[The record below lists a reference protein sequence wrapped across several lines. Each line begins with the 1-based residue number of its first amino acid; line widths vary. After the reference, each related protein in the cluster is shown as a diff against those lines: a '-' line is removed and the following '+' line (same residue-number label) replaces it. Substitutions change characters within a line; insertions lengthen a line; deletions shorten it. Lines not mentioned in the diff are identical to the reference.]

1 MIDNQFAGLNG
12 FVWWVGVVED
22 RQDPLKLG
30 RCKVRIFGWHSE
42 DVNIVPTDLLPWSQ
56 AMMPLNNANTYTP
69 KESDV
74 VVGFFLDGNNAQ
86 VPVMMG
92 VLPGIPLNA
101 ANPQQGFNDTRN
113 TGQLNVAPVKLEDK
127 KTNYPRHIDE
137 PTTSRLARNQNPT
150 QIELA
155 KNNVNSQIEKNPS
168 YNARYPYN
176 NAIES
181 ESGHAIE
188 VDDTLDNERINIF
201 HRTGSHLEM
210 RPDGSMQQ
218 KVLGNSTRI
227 IEGDELVHVKGN
239 KLVYIDGDMTYIVK
253 GNITFQAEK
262 DFLTM
267 AKNVTLSAKSKFGAS
282 AGTMASVSGKVS
294 SSLGGGF
301 CPVTSVSGLMTSVSG
316 TSSLKLSGAM
326 IDLTNGGSGT
336 AKDASTT
343 TPTES
348 ATTAATSGSVV
359 GEQSYA
365 ALGQVS
371 STAVTNA
378 EAAATQGSTAF
389 LGGSSIVDI
398 TKNAAGEGSYIAQS
412 PVLSTPWSG
421 FNSSMVQ
428 GITNPSVSLA
438 QQTQVALKE
447 GLDNAI
453 QTVKNLPSTVVQ
465 RTGYNDYINSQS
477 VALAKWDVAGV
488 TNNLKDYQSAA
499 SATIDAAG
507 KATQMAVNVSNLQND
522 VISAKSLVTDFCIGE
537 SAKQYV
543 NNIKDDL
550 KAAKEKAREL
560 FKNYSK
566 STTEMIENASNDLKN
581 KINSMNEKSIDEWI
595 DGHLYDTSCSA
606 CAQEALSYRQN
617 GKTPSETEKLLSE
630 CLYREY
636 KSIRDRNAGNLPIT
650 SAELVKAKK
659 KEC

>member
-1 MIDNQFAGLNG
+1 MNDNQFAGLNG

-30 RCKVRIFGWHSE
+30 RCRVRIFGWHSE
-42 DVNIVPTDLLPWSQ
+42 NVTEVPTELLPWSQ
-56 AMMPLNNANTYTP
+56 AMMPLNNSNPYTP

-74 VVGFFLDGNNAQ
+74 VVGFFLDANNAQ
-86 VPVMMG
+86 TPVMMG
-92 VLPGIPLNA
+92 VLPGIPLKES
-101 ANPQQGFNDTRN
+101 NPQQGFNDQRSSS
-113 TGQLNVAPVKLEDK
+113 QLNISPSKLEDA
-127 KTNYPRHIDE
+127 KTHYPRHLDE
-137 PTTSRLARNQNPT
+137 PTTSRLARNQSPT
-150 QIELA
+150 QVDLA
-155 KNNVNSQIEKNPS
+155 KNNVNSQIERNPS

-176 NAIES
+176 NAVES
-181 ESGHAIE
+181 ESGHAFEI
-188 VDDTLDNERINIF
+188 DDTPDNERINIF

-218 KVLGNSTRI
+218 KVLGNNTRI
-227 IEGDELVHVKGN
+227 IEGDELTHIKGN
-239 KLVYIDGDMTYIVK
+239 KLTYVDGDMTYIVK
-253 GNITFQAEK
+253 GNVTFQVEK
-262 DFLTM
+262 DFLSL
-267 AKNVTLSAKSKFGAS
+267 AKNIVLSAKSKFSAA

-301 CPVTSVSGLMTSVSG
+301 CPVTSVSGLMTTVSG
-316 TSSLKLSGAM
+316 TASLKLSGAM

-336 AKDASTT
+336 SKDAQTT

-371 STAVTNA
+371 SSAVTSA
-378 EAAATQGSTAF
+378 ESAAQTGSTAF

-398 TKNAAGEGSYIAQS
+398 TKNSTGLVEQS
-412 PVLSTPWSG
+412 PVLNTPWSG
-421 FNSSMVQ
+421 FNSSMVAN
-428 GITNPSVSLA
+428 ITNVNPSLA
-438 QQTQVALKE
+438 QQAQVALKE
-447 GLDNAI
+447 GYDSAV
-453 QTVKNLPSTVVQ
+453 QTIKNLPSTVAEK
-465 RTGYNDYINSQS
+465 TGYKDYVNSQS
-477 VALAKWDVAGV
+477 IALAKWDVAAV

-499 SATIDAAG
+499 SATVDAAG

-522 VISAKSLVTDFCIGE
+522 VISAKALVTDFCIGE

-543 NNIKDDL
+543 NNVKDDL
-550 KAAKEKAREL
+550 KSAKEKAREL

-566 STTEMIENASNDLKN
+566 STTDMIENASKDLKN

-595 DGHLYDTSCSA
+595 DSHLYDNSCAA
-606 CAQEALSYRQN
+606 CAQSALADRRR
-617 GKTPSETEKLLSE
+617 GLTPSETEKLLSE

-636 KSIRDRNAGNLPIT
+636 KAIRDRNAGNLPIT

>member
-1 MIDNQFAGLNG
+1 MNDSQFAGLNG

-30 RCKVRIFGWHSE
+30 RCRVRIFGWHSE
-42 DVNIVPTDLLPWSQ
+42 NVTEVPTELLPWAQ
-56 AMMPLNNANTYTP
+56 AMMPLNNPNPYTP

-74 VVGFFLDGNNAQ
+74 VIGFFIDGRNAQ
-86 VPVMMG
+86 TPVMMG
-92 VLPGIPLNA
+92 VLPGIPLKES
-101 ANPQQGFNDTRN
+101 NPQQGFNDQRTDA
-113 TGQLNVAPVKLEDK
+113 QLNVAPSKLEDA
-127 KTNYPRHIDE
+127 KTRYPRHIDE

-150 QIELA
+150 QVELA
-155 KNNVNSQIEKNPS
+155 KNNVDSQIEKNPS

-176 NAIES
+176 NAVES
-181 ESGHAIE
+181 ESGHAFEI
-188 VDDTLDNERINIF
+188 DDTPDNERINIF

-227 IEGDELVHVKGN
+227 IEGDELTHIKGN
-239 KLVYIDGDMTYIVK
+239 KLTYVDGDMTYIVK
-253 GNITFQAEK
+253 GNVTFQVEK
-262 DFLTM
+262 DFLTQ
-267 AKNVTLSAKSKFGAS
+267 AKNIVLSAKSKFSAS
-282 AGTMASVSGKVS
+282 AGTMASVSGKIS

-301 CPVTSVSGLMTSVSG
+301 CPVTSVSGLMTTVSG

-336 AKDASTT
+336 SKDAQTT

-365 ALGQVS
+365 SLGQVS
-371 STAVTNA
+371 SSAVTNA
-378 EAAATQGSTAF
+378 EAAAQNGSTAF
-389 LGGSSIVDI
+389 LGGSSVVDI

-428 GITNPSVSLA
+428 NITNVNPSLA
-438 QQTQVALKE
+438 QQTQEALKQS
-447 GLDNAI
+447 LDNAV
-453 QTVKNLPSTVVQ
+453 QTVKNLPSTVVE
-465 RTGYNDYINSQS
+465 RTGYGDYIKSQT
-477 VALAKWDVAGV
+477 VALAKWDVASA

-507 KATQMAVNVSNLQND
+507 KATQMAVNASNLQND
-522 VISAKSLVTDFCIGE
+522 IISVKALTTDFCIGE

-543 NNIKDDL
+543 NNIKEDL
-550 KAAKEKAREL
+550 KSAKEKAREL

-566 STTEMIENASNDLKN
+566 STTDMIDSASKDLKN
-581 KINSMNEKSIDEWI
+581 KINAMNEKSIDEWI
-595 DGHLYDTSCSA
+595 DGHLYDTSCAA
-606 CAQEALSYRQN
+606 CAQEALTYRQN